1 MDWLKKNLVLVISG
15 VISLAIIGAAGY
27 YLLSKIQ
34 DDATVEEELST
45 ARTTY
50 TGLIEKKPFP
60 NQENVAAAKEQ
71 LVRINQYLTNAT
83 RYIGAPITPKDYSS
97 TLFLGMLE
105 ETAAG
110 LRNAAQVAKT
120 TIPTNYYF
128 SFAAQKEK
136 GQFATNT
143 MSYVVAQ
150 IEDVKAIC
158 GVIYN
163 AHVYELLAIQR
174 APVTADDTNAAS
186 AHPGDYLAAKRTST
200 TEYTTVYPYVVSVR
214 CAAQELADTLEGFAR
229 ARYGFFVKWVRVE
242 PGEVSAEAEDSSGMG
257 SPRSDLAR
265 RYGMRSSRYAPPAE
279 AATPE
284 AALAAQA
291 AAKKVG
297 VILKEKPLKVTI
309 MLEVIR
315 GLAPDSKS

>member
-50 TGLIEKKPFP
+50 TGLIERKPFP

-71 LVRINQYLTNAT
+71 LDRINQYLTNAT
-83 RYIGAPITPKDYSS
+83 RYIGAPITPKDYPS

-110 LRNAAQVAKT
+110 LRNAAQAAKT

-143 MSYVVAQ
+143 MTYVVAQ

-158 GVIYN
+158 GVIFN

-174 APVTADDTNAAS
+174 APVTADDTNAMTTHAS
-186 AHPGDYLAAKRTST
+186 SYLSTKRTST

-242 PGEVSAEAEDSSGMG
+242 PGEVSAEGEDASGMG

-265 RYGMRSSRYAPPAE
+265 RYGMRSRYAPPAE

-284 AALAAQA
+284 AFLAAQA